1 MTQYGE
7 FLTELLHPLGIYDL
21 AAGNA
26 NESELYALGNVLDT
40 VAAELETI
48 ERESHIATAEGIG
61 LERRETLF
69 ANRPA
74 APTTGQR
81 RAAIMALLQVD
92 SGSLTPN
99 AINRTLAGCGIRAL
113 AEETDTGHLRVRFP
127 EVGGV
132 PENFERIQKNI
143 LDILPCHLETD
154 FFFRYMTWAE
164 CETQGF
170 TWTEVEAA
178 GHTWESFEKSVL
190 PEA

>member
-1 MTQYGE
+1 MGQYGG
-7 FLTELLHPLGIYDL
+7 FLTELLRPLGIYDL
-21 AAGNA
+21 TAGNA
-26 NESELYALGNVLDT
+26 NESELYALGNVLDG
-40 VAAELETI
+40 VAAELETA

-61 LERRETLF
+61 LDLREALF
-69 ANRPA
+69 ASRPA
-74 APTTGQR
+74 APTTDQR
-81 RAAIMALLQVD
+81 RAAIIALLQVD

-132 PENFERIQKNI
+132 PENFERIQKII

-170 TWTEVEAA
+170 TWAEVESA

-190 PEA
+190 PEV

>member
-1 MTQYGE
+1 MGQYGG
-7 FLTELLHPLGIYDL
+7 FLTELLRPLGIYDL

-26 NESELYALGNVLDT
+26 NESELYALGNVLDG
-40 VAAELETI
+40 VAAELETA

-61 LERRETLF
+61 LDLREALF
-69 ANRPA
+69 ASRPA
-74 APTTGQR
+74 APTTEQR
-81 RAAIMALLQVD
+81 RAAVIALMQID
-92 SGSLTPN
+92 GGSLTPE
-99 AINRTLAGCGIRAL
+99 AINRTLTGCGIRAL

-132 PENFERIQKNI
+132 PENFERIQKII

-170 TWTEVEAA
+170 TWAEVESA

-190 PEA
+190 PEV

>member
-1 MTQYGE
+1 MGQYGG
-7 FLTELLHPLGIYDL
+7 FLTELLRPLGIYDL
-21 AAGNA
+21 TAGNA
-26 NESELYALGNVLDT
+26 NESELYALGNVLDG
-40 VAAELETI
+40 VAAELETA

-61 LERRETLF
+61 LDLREALF
-69 ANRPA
+69 ASRPA
-74 APTTGQR
+74 APTTEQR
-81 RAAIMALLQVD
+81 RAAVIALMQID
-92 SGSLTPN
+92 GGSLTPE
-99 AINRTLAGCGIRAL
+99 AINRTLTGCGIRAL

-132 PENFERIQKNI
+132 PENFERIQKII

-170 TWTEVEAA
+170 TWAEVESA

-190 PEA
+190 PEV

>member
-1 MTQYGE
+1 MGQYGG
-7 FLTELLHPLGIYDL
+7 FLTELLRPLGIYDL
-21 AAGNA
+21 TAGNA
-26 NESELYALGNVLDT
+26 NESELYALGNVLDG
-40 VAAELETI
+40 VATELETA

-61 LERRETLF
+61 LDLREALF
-69 ANRPA
+69 ASRPA
-74 APTTGQR
+74 APTTEQR
-81 RAAIMALLQVD
+81 RAAVIALMQID
-92 SGSLTPN
+92 GGSLTPE
-99 AINRTLAGCGIRAL
+99 AINRTLTGCGIRAL

-132 PENFERIQKNI
+132 PENFERIQKII

-190 PEA
+190 PEV

>member
-1 MTQYGE
+1 MGQYGG
-7 FLTELLHPLGIYDL
+7 FLTELLRPLGIYDL
-21 AAGNA
+21 TAGNA
-26 NESELYALGNVLDT
+26 NESELYALGNVLDG
-40 VAAELETI
+40 VAAELETA

-61 LERRETLF
+61 LDLREALF
-69 ANRPA
+69 ASRPA
-74 APTTGQR
+74 APTTEQR
-81 RAAIMALLQVD
+81 RAAVIALMQID
-92 SGSLTPN
+92 GGSLTPE
-99 AINRTLAGCGIRAL
+99 AINRTLTGCGIRAL

-132 PENFERIQKNI
+132 PENFERIQKII

-170 TWTEVEAA
+170 TWAEVESV

-190 PEA
+190 PEV